1 MQQDYVTDEDG
12 NPILDARGNPIP
24 VVLYTIG
31 FFNETVDV
39 YAVTPKQYQAVC
51 DLINQTKSVFTFDE
65 NLMNILTEETAAYFA
80 GAKTLDETAAMI
92 QNRASLYIA
101 EQK

>member
-1 MQQDYVTDEDG
+1 M
-12 NPILDARGNPIP
+12 
-24 VVLYTIG
+24 
-31 FFNETVDV
+31 
-39 YAVTPKQYQAVC
+39 C

-65 NLMNILTEETAAYFA
+65 NLMNILTEEAAAYFA
-80 GAKTLDETAAMI
+80 GAKTLDETTAMI

>member
-1 MQQDYVTDEDG
+1 M
-12 NPILDARGNPIP
+12 
-24 VVLYTIG
+24 
-31 FFNETVDV
+31 
-39 YAVTPKQYQAVC
+39 C